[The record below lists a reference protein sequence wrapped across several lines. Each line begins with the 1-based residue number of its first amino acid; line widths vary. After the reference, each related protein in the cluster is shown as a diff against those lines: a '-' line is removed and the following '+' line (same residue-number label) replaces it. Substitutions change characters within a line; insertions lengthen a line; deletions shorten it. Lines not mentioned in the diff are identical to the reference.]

1 MWFKKNKWKV
11 ILPVVIVLALAAAFY
26 FGGSSPAN
34 RGWSVSARE
43 EAAPQG
49 ENTAAEETA
58 PEAAAPETEPPETEP
73 AAAPEETPAAPP
85 AEAEAEP
92 SPAPVEE
99 DPAPGEEAPVT
110 EEPAPETEPETEPQA
125 ETEPAPEPEPTLPA
139 GQEPEEEASSG
150 HAAVETEAPQP
161 LPAEDP
167 PAPAEQEPAP
177 EPEAPATVTLS
188 VSCATVL
195 GHMDWLDPDKTELIP
210 ADGWVLAPTELELTE
225 GESVFDLLRR
235 AARDSGLHLEYSE
248 APLYGTVYIEGIGN
262 LYEMDCGGSSGWMY
276 AVNGWFPNY
285 GCSQYY
291 PEAGDVIAFQYTCD
305 LGDDIGGSNFG

>member
-43 EAAPQG
+43 DAAPQ
-49 ENTAAEETA
+49 EEAVRPTDAPEVAETAAS
-58 PEAAAPETEPPETEP
+58 ETEP
-73 AAAPEETPAAPP
+73 AEAEPEAAPEATPAAPP
-85 AEAEAEP
+85 AGTEAEPSYAPAAEP
-92 SPAPVEE
+92 SPAPVS
-99 DPAPGEEAPVT
+99 EEAPVT
-110 EEPAPETEPETEPQA
+110 EEPAPETEPETAPQA
-125 ETEPAPEPEPTLPA
+125 ETEPAPVAEPTLPA
-139 GQEPEEEASSG
+139 GQAPEQDASPG
-150 HAAVETEAPQP
+150 LVAEETEAPQP
-161 LPAEDP
+161 LPEEEP
-167 PAPAEQEPAP
+167 PAPTET

-195 GHMDWLDPDKTELIP
+195 DHMDWLDPDKTELIP
-210 ADGWVLAPTELELTE
+210 ADGWMLAPTELELTE

-248 APLYGTVYIEGIGN
+248 APAYGTVYVEGIGN

-285 GCSQYY
+285 GCSQYF